1 MTTTHLNSEI
11 DIESVM
17 QGMGKLNN
25 SELENILS
33 RISIMLAQKKAPNL
47 PKQEAKLLLEINQS
61 LDEAVLQRYSSLN
74 QLMRENKLSEEE
86 YQELIQ
92 LIDKVEL
99 ADAKRLKAIIELA
112 NLRAITVD
120 ELMKQLNIQPPKPQL
135 DV

>member
-1 MTTTHLNSEI
+1 MTTIHLNSEI

-61 LDEAVLQRYSSLN
+61 LDEALLQRYSCLN
-74 QLMRENKLSEEE
+74 QLMQENKLSEEE
-86 YQELIQ
+86 HQELMQ
-92 LIDKVEL
+92 LIDEVEL
-99 ADAKRLKAIIELA
+99 ADAKRLKAIVELA
-112 NLRAITVD
+112 SLRAITVD
-120 ELMKQLNIQPPKPQL
+120 ELMKQLNIHPPKPQL

>member
-1 MTTTHLNSEI
+1 MTTIHLNSEI

-25 SELENILS
+25 SELEKVLS

-47 PKQEAKLLLEINQS
+47 PKKEAKLLLEINKS
-61 LDEAVLQRYSSLN
+61 FDDIVLQRYASLS
-74 QLMRENKLSEEE
+74 QLMREDKLSEEE
-86 YQELIQ
+86 HQELMQ
-92 LIDKVEL
+92 LIDEVEL
-99 ADAKRLKAIIELA
+99 ADAKRLKAIVELA

-120 ELMKQLNIQPPKPQL
+120 ELMKQLNIHPPKPQL

>member
-1 MTTTHLNSEI
+1 MTTIHLNSEI